1 MAGDWLKVEVCTGDK
16 PEVWT
21 IAEMLSID
29 PDAVVGKLIRIWAWF
44 DQQTLDGNAGGNASS
59 VTSGNAV
66 SVSVSAT
73 MALLDRKVGVTGFC
87 QAMVSVGWM
96 ADSGGTL
103 TLPNFD
109 RHNGKTAKNRA
120 LTAKRVFEHKKKSN
134 AGSVTSSN
142 AKVTVGALPREDN
155 REDTNTNAERVAG
168 WWDDQAFSR
177 TWAQWRNHL
186 FALGKPLTA
195 YSEDIQLNSLT
206 SIAGTVAERI
216 AIVEHTI
223 ERGARNLIIDGGH
236 RKDRLQPRVS
246 RVATQEDLDNYDP
259 NGNYD

>member
-1 MAGDWLKVEVCTGDK
+1 MAGDWIKMRKSLLTDPRVVRISSALDADRFRTIGGLFSAWCLFDEQTSDGVLDGYT
-16 PEVWT
+16 PEVFDD
-21 IAEMLSID
+21 IIGIRGLARAMEM
-29 PDAVVGKLIRIWAWF
+29 
-44 DQQTLDGNAGGNASS
+44 
-59 VTSGNAV
+59 
-66 SVSVSAT
+66 
-73 MALLDRKVGVTGFC
+73 
-87 QAMVSVGWM
+87 VGWLEITPEKLV
-96 ADSGGTL
+96 ATAFSQ
-103 TLPNFD
+103 
-109 RHNGKTAKNRA
+109 HNGQ
-120 LTAKRVFEHKKKSN
+120 TAKRRAQEAVRKMSARDADKKADRKRTESAIEKS
-134 AGSVTSSN
+134 
-142 AKVTVGALPREDN
+142 

-236 RKDRLQPRVS
+236 RKDRPQPRVS